1 MKACNIS
8 ADSTCEEVA
17 EALSASFKLKEEQKN
32 IFIKERIS
40 GDVLYFID
48 KNDIKDELHFKLGL
62 IKNFEIYLNQNR
74 EKFKP
79 KEINENIP
87 IVKQE
92 EIKSFFE
99 KYIGFKGNLDNIKG
113 ENDLKK
119 LSKEDMKKLGL
130 NLGQRI
136 RLNRYINY
144 FNSLKEKEN
153 KEIKITITEN

>member
-17 EALSASFKLKEEQKN
+17 EVLSISFKLKEEQKN

-62 IKNFEIYLNQNR
+62 LKKFEIYLNQNR

-87 IVKQE
+87 FANQE

-99 KYIGFKGNLDNIKG
+99 KYIDFKENFDNIKG

-130 NLGQRI
+130 KLGQ
-136 RLNRYINY
+136 
-144 FNSLKEKEN
+144 
-153 KEIKITITEN
+153 

>member
-8 ADSTCEEVA
+8 TDSTCEEVA

-32 IFIKERIS
+32 IFIKEGIS

-48 KNDIKDELHFKLGL
+48 KNDIRDELHFKLGL
-62 IKNFEIYLNQNR
+62 AKHFEKYLNQNK

-87 IVKQE
+87 IAKQE

-113 ENDLKK
+113 ENDLEK

-144 FNSLKEKEN
+144 FNSLKENRK
-153 KEIKITITEN
+153 